1 MTKKKLLTI
10 VLSSVGVL
18 MVAALTGGVIYKM
31 QKTQEVEEY
40 LAQQRQQAQVEQA
53 ALSAQSEDMSLIP
66 LSVGQEKI
74 SEEDPAQEETNTN
87 ETIQEQPTGTEQQ
100 EAASSASDVTASQGS
115 GSSSAA
121 KEPEPVSSAPEVN
134 VSQDE
139 NGNQVISPDWEK
151 PAPPS
156 EEELH
161 NPEQPPE
168 TPERQ
173 DPTTDDGMNF
183 DENGNQVPNENGEIF
198 VPGFGWQKPTG
209 GYTEHINVELSGNL
223 IGY

>member
-18 MVAALTGGVIYKM
+18 MVTALTGGVIYKM

-53 ALSAQSEDMSLIP
+53 ALAQSEDMSLIS

-173 DPTTDDGMNF
+173 DPTSDPNEKF
-183 DENGNQVPNENGEIF
+183 DENGNAIPNENGEIF

-209 GYTEHINVELSGNL
+209 GRSEVADFELSGNL